1 MPNPKVTPS
10 PQSIIIVGGGIV
22 GNFLAYECALAGWD
36 VDVFDPQP
44 EPAASY
50 ANAGIMALS
59 YAQPMSNPRAL
70 VTGAKFVLAGEGGIE
85 LANPLTPSTLG
96 WLSKFAWA
104 SRPGHTK
111 RHIRTVYNMARTS
124 VDLYAE
130 LEQRESVDLH
140 LRRTGWLYVAT
151 SPKALRAQAREA
163 ATVAPAGVRSQLLDA
178 AEIRAHEPAL
188 AGDIAGGVFY
198 PDDVSFHPGHVTA
211 TVRNA
216 AKSRGARF
224 HAASVTSGRAA
235 SGGGAASVETDLGEH
250 FRARH
255 VVIAAG
261 AHSDEVARLFGG
273 RVAVEPGVGWS
284 VEIPTDG
291 PVASRALMSIEDH
304 VVINPDDTRVRLSG
318 GMRFGGEPRTAPTP
332 AEIDALVRAA
342 TRLVPAVGELDREG
356 AVARIGARPM
366 TADGLPVFK
375 EIGRGVT
382 VLTGHGTLGM
392 TLAPFTARRVFD
404 LLHKRYE

>member
-1 MPNPKVTPS
+1 MSPTTPS

-22 GNFLAYECALAGWD
+22 GSYLAYECALAGWD

-50 ANAGIMALS
+50 ANAGILALS

-70 VTGAKFVLAGEGGIE
+70 FTGAKAVLAGGEGIE
-85 LANPLTPSTLG
+85 LATPLTPRTLG

-104 SRPGHTK
+104 SRPGHAK
-111 RHIRTVYNMARTS
+111 RHIRTIYNMARTS

-130 LEQRESVDLH
+130 LEQRESTDLH

-151 SPKALRAQAREA
+151 SPQALRAQAREA

-178 AEIRAHEPAL
+178 TETRAHEPAL
-188 AGDIAGGVFY
+188 ASDIVGGVFY
-198 PDDVSFHPGHVTA
+198 PDDVSFHPGHVTT

-216 AKSRGARF
+216 AQSRGARF
-224 HAASVTSGRAA
+224 HQATVTSGRAA
-235 SGGGAASVETDLGEH
+235 SGAGVASVETDLGEH

-261 AHSDEVARLFGG
+261 AQSDEVARLFGG

-291 PVASRALMSIEDH
+291 PVASRALMSIDDH
-304 VVINPDDTRVRLSG
+304 VVINPADTRVRLSG

-332 AEIDALVRAA
+332 AGVDALVRAA

-392 TLAPFTARRVFD
+392 TLAPFTAQRVFD
-404 LLHKRYE
+404 LLSKATRLD